1 METIIQG
8 KAYVL
13 GKNID
18 TDQIIPAE
26 HLVYSLSDPEEVV
39 LYGKYALSGVPPE
52 QGGLPEGNVLF
63 IDEGSCHS
71 NFTII
76 IAGPNFGCG
85 SSREHAPFALKVAG
99 VKAIV
104 AESYARIFYRNCV
117 DGGFA
122 IPYETAEQLNQVI
135 KTGDELKID
144 VESNTIENL
153 TSKITYKLNP
163 LGDVFKIVEA
173 GGIFAYARQENLMPQ
188 A

>member
-26 HLVYSLSDPEEVV
+26 HLVYSLSDPEEVK

-52 QGGLPEGNVLF
+52 QGGLPEGGIPF
-63 IDEGSCHS
+63 IQEGNFSS
-71 NFTII
+71 EFTII
-76 IAGPNFGCG
+76 VAGPNFGCG

-99 VKAIV
+99 VKAII

-122 IPYETAEQLNQVI
+122 IPYETAEKLNLLI
-135 KTGDELKID
+135 STGDELKID
-144 VESNTIENL
+144 VQANTIENL
-153 TSKITYKLNP
+153 TRNVTYRLNP
-163 LGDVFKIVEA
+163 LGDVFRIVEA
-173 GGIFAYARQENLMPQ
+173 GGIFAYARQENLMAQ
-188 A
+188 R